1 MMETPSPT
9 QDVILTDS
17 KYSVTTES
25 REELP
30 DDVIMSG
37 SSVTEANVNGTYV
50 NSTDKVPSIG
60 AAMDASSISGKH
72 EGEIQ
77 QLCASSGK
85 GADGEGDGCQ
95 NGSKSVHR
103 STGPSDIPQAI
114 STSPES
120 QAPKCRSDECTEPS
134 PGVDGFHDNL
144 KNPQAAKSEMLVQKC
159 EALQSLIIS
168 LPMQETNL
176 CTVDPSLKD
185 QNEEQIRSQAQR
197 RLEEQLKQYRVQR
210 HQQRSKQSKNR
221 LSSTLD
227 PELMFHPEVLPRANK
242 LTLTTEYS
250 FLRTSVPR
258 GPKVGSLGMPNV
270 FKDEKTSRSSK
281 TSKIRSLADYKTD
294 SSEAGSSIGRSSS
307 VETLSQNRTGSST
320 SVISEIGFASEN
332 DDKLEISLHIED
344 NSSEIDGSELGARQD
359 ENESDSSS
367 YSSISTTGIYGTMSV
382 LDSRQKNTY
391 TVDGQEIL
399 SNEMGQFPSIGE
411 VLQAAAAEHQ
421 SDHQEVNGAVRS
433 RRDSISSSVSM
444 ESSVAESH
452 DDLMQILKEKMRLEG
467 QLEALSSEAN
477 EGLKE
482 KTELQAQ
489 LAALNAQLQ
498 AQDEQKALSEQK
510 QNILNAEVSTLR
522 QTCSSLE
529 QAMTELQTNLE
540 SKNAS
545 LAALNNDLQV
555 SEEQYQ
561 RLVGRV
567 SEMQQALSSR
577 DDSVHAI
584 QQQMTVLQSQLQQVQ
599 LDRATLTSQLK
610 ASQSEIASLQRVRQW
625 YQQQLTLAQEARVRL
640 QSEMANVQAG
650 HMTQAAMLEHLKIE
664 NVSLSQQLTD
674 TQQRSIKE
682 KERIAMHLQNMEVDM
697 LDQEKAFQQIQEAK
711 SLVEDDLSRKLE
723 EFEEEREHLQ
733 KLADSATALERQ
745 LEEVKLTLHQRELQ
759 LGALEQEQ
767 LDLLKQLTV
776 SQESL
781 HTKDQS
787 LNELQARYDELEA
800 RIAEVQTETSAKDE
814 TIQTLQ
820 NEKIVF
826 EVALQARKTEK
837 GVLDE
842 ETKKLEEDTEM
853 VSEILEQLRQE
864 VAVKTGL
871 VENLQKESTS
881 FKKQTQ
887 KLKDQLVQQKV
898 MVEAYRRDANSKDQL
913 MNELKSAKKKL
924 ELEVKELK
932 QEVVVLQTDKKSAQN
947 EHLRLHKEI
956 SRIHQQMTDLET
968 QLQVAQEERD
978 ELNTELQSMQFDRN
992 HLVSLSH
999 ENEELKKHVEQMQEE
1014 AKKGFSEQK
1023 TRMKKL
1029 GTDLSSAQKEMKAKH
1044 KAYESAVGI
1053 LSRRLQ
1059 EALGAKESA
1068 EAELNKLKDQIT
1080 EGGNDKILQERI
1092 HALQTELQ
1100 AVNHSKA
1107 TLEKELQAIISLTSQ
1122 ELEDYREKVL
1132 DLEDELQESRGYR
1145 KKIRRLEEANK
1156 KLTLELEHER
1166 GKLVGLSQSHAALK
1180 EHTSILETALSKREA
1195 DLVQLNLQVQAV
1207 LKRKEEEDQQMKQL
1221 VQALQIALEKEK
1233 GNVNRLKQQV
1243 SANKAEAGHNRRHY
1257 KAAALELSEVKKELY
1272 AKEQLVEA
1280 LQAEAD
1286 KLQAQDKKHSQEV
1299 AQFQEEL
1306 AAAHSQ
1312 LKLLQKQLDEQLN
1325 KPSTVNQ
1332 EVEDLKWEVEQ
1343 KARDLQALR
1352 QQLSLTEQR
1361 SQKELEGLQE
1371 ALQSI
1376 KVNLEELQEELTVTR
1391 KDKFMLQTK
1400 VTELRN
1406 TMKTLLQQNQQLKMD
1421 LKQTKTRK
1429 RVELKGDV
1437 VSSNPVTPV
1446 KIPDCPVPAS
1456 LLEELLRPPTAVSKE
1471 PLNNLHSCL
1480 KQLRQEMD
1488 SLQRQMEEHT
1498 VTVHQSMSSWT
1509 QMEGQLM
1516 ELTADGA
1523 APAAT
1528 ELSSNSTETDL
1539 NNSANTNHANR
1550 TCQQGTI
1557 SELPQI

>member
-1 MMETPSPT
+1 METPSHT
-9 QDVILTDS
+9 QDVVLTDS
-17 KYSVTTES
+17 KCTVTTGNKEGI
-25 REELP
+25 P
-30 DDVIMSG
+30 DDVAISG
-37 SSVTEANVNGTYV
+37 SSVTGTAMNGTYV

-95 NGSKSVHR
+95 NGSKAVYR
-103 STGPSDIPQAI
+103 STEPSDIPQAV

-120 QAPKCRSDECTEPS
+120 QPPMCRSDECTQPS

-144 KNPQAAKSEMLVQKC
+144 KNPQAAKSELLVQKY

-168 LPMQETNL
+168 LPMQETDL
-176 CTVDPSLKD
+176 CTVDPSLKE
-185 QNEEQIRSQAQR
+185 QNEEQIRSQAQQ

-227 PELMFHPEVLPRANK
+227 PELMFHPEVLPRANT
-242 LTLTTEYS
+242 LNLTTEYS

-258 GPKVGSLGMPNV
+258 GPKVGSLGMPNAL
-270 FKDEKTSRSSK
+270 KDEKTLRHSK

-320 SVISEIGFASEN
+320 SVISEIGLASEN
-332 DDKLEISLHIED
+332 DKLESSLHIED
-344 NSSEIDGSELGARQD
+344 NNSEIDGSDLGARQD
-359 ENESDSSS
+359 GNESDSSS
-367 YSSISTTGIYGTMSV
+367 YSSISTTGIYGTMSA

-399 SNEMGQFPSIGE
+399 SNDMGQFPSIGE

-433 RRDSISSSVSM
+433 RRDSISSSISV

-498 AQDEQKALSEQK
+498 AQNEQKVLSEEK
-510 QNILNAEVSTLR
+510 QSMLNSEVNTLR

-561 RLVGRV
+561 RLVGKV
-567 SEMQQALSSR
+567 TEMQQALSSR
-577 DDSVHAI
+577 NDSVHAI

-610 ASQSEIASLQRVRQW
+610 ASQSEIASLQQVRLW

-664 NVSLSQQLTD
+664 NVTLSQQLTD

-682 KERIAMHLQNMEVDM
+682 KERIAMHLQNIEVDM

-711 SLVEDDLSRKLE
+711 TLVEDDLSRRLE
-723 EFEEEREHLQ
+723 EFEEEHEHLQ

-776 SQESL
+776 AQESM
-781 HTKDQS
+781 HTKDQT

-800 RIAEVQTETSAKDE
+800 HLTEVQTETSAKDE
-814 TIQTLQ
+814 TIQSLQ
-820 NEKIVF
+820 NEKIVL
-826 EVALQARKTEK
+826 EVALQARKTDK
-837 GVLDE
+837 AVLGE

-864 VAVKTGL
+864 IAVKTGL
-871 VENLQKESTS
+871 VENMQKENTS

-924 ELEVKELK
+924 ESEVKELK

-947 EHLRLHKEI
+947 EHLRLQKEI

-968 QLQVAQEERD
+968 QLQLAQEERD

-992 HLVSLSH
+992 HLISLSH

-1014 AKKGFSEQK
+1014 AKKGISEQK

-1068 EAELNKLKDQIT
+1068 EAELSKLKDQLT

-1092 HALQTELQ
+1092 QALQTELQ
-1100 AVNHSKA
+1100 AVNYSKA

-1207 LKRKEEEDQQMKQL
+1207 LKQKEEEDQQMKQL

-1233 GNVNRLKQQV
+1233 GNVNELKQQV

-1257 KAAALELSEVKKELY
+1257 RAAALELSEVKKELY

-1312 LKLLQKQLDEQLN
+1312 LKLLQKQLDEELN
-1325 KPSTVNQ
+1325 KPVTVNQ

-1343 KARDLQALR
+1343 KERDLQALR

-1361 SQKELEGLQE
+1361 GQKELEGLQE
-1371 ALQSI
+1371 ALQGV

-1429 RVELKGDV
+1429 RMELKGDV

-1509 QMEGQLM
+1509 QMEGQLL

-1523 APAAT
+1523 GPATT
-1528 ELSSNSTETDL
+1528 EVSSNSTETDL
-1539 NNSANTNHANR
+1539 NSSANTNHASR

-1557 SELPQI
+1557 SAPPQI

>member
-1 MMETPSPT
+1 MMEAPSHE
-9 QDVILTDS
+9 QDVLLTNSTYAVTAGS
-17 KYSVTTES
+17 K
-25 REELP
+25 EELS
-30 DDVIMSG
+30 DDAAVSG
-37 SSVTEANVNGTYV
+37 SSVTGVDINGAFV
-50 NSTDKVPSIG
+50 NSTDKVPNIG

-72 EGEIQ
+72 EGKIQ
-77 QLCASSGK
+77 QLCASSDK
-85 GADGEGDGCQ
+85 GADGEGDSCQ
-95 NGSKSVHR
+95 NGSKSVYR
-103 STGPSDIPQAI
+103 STGPSGIPQVV
-114 STSPES
+114 SNSPES
-120 QAPKCRSDECTEPS
+120 QPPKCRSDESTEPS
-134 PGVDGFHDNL
+134 PGVDGFNDNL
-144 KNPQAAKSEMLVQKC
+144 KKPQGAKSEMFVQKS
-159 EALQSLIIS
+159 EALQSLILS

-176 CTVDPSLKD
+176 CSVDPSLKE

-210 HQQRSKQSKNR
+210 HQQRSKQSTSKNR
-221 LSSTLD
+221 LTSTLD
-227 PELMFHPEVLPRANK
+227 PELMFHPEVLPRANT
-242 LTLTTEYS
+242 LALTTEYS

-270 FKDEKTSRSSK
+270 SKDEKTSRSSK
-281 TSKIRSLADYKTD
+281 TSKIRSLSDYKTE
-294 SSEAGSSIGRSSS
+294 SSEAMSSIGRSSS
-307 VETLSQNRTGSST
+307 VETLFQNRTGSST
-320 SVISEIGFASEN
+320 SVISEVSFASEN
-332 DDKLEISLHIED
+332 GDKLEVSLHIED
-344 NSSEIDGSELGARQD
+344 SNSEIDELGTRQD

-367 YSSISTTGIYGTMSV
+367 YSSISTSGIYGTMPS
-382 LDSRQKNTY
+382 LDIRQKNTY
-391 TVDGQEIL
+391 TVDGQEML
-399 SNEMGQFPSIGE
+399 SNDMGKFPSIGE
-411 VLQAAAAEHQ
+411 VLKAAAAEHQ
-421 SDHQEVNGAVRS
+421 SEQQEVNGAVRS

-489 LAALNAQLQ
+489 LAALNARLQ
-498 AQDEQKALSEQK
+498 AQDEQKVLSEQK
-510 QNILNAEVSTLR
+510 QSMLSSEVSTLR

-540 SKNAS
+540 AKNAS

-561 RLVGRV
+561 RLMGKVT
-567 SEMQQALSSR
+567 EMQQTLSNR

-610 ASQSEIASLQRVRQW
+610 ASHSEITSLQQVRQW

-650 HMTQAAMLEHLKIE
+650 HMAQAAMLEHLKIE

-682 KERIAMHLQNMEVDM
+682 KERIAMHLQNIEVDM

-711 SLVEDDLSRKLE
+711 VMVEDDLSRKLE

-733 KLADSATALERQ
+733 KLANSATALERQ
-745 LEEVKLTLHQRELQ
+745 LEEARLTLHQRELQ
-759 LGALEQEQ
+759 LQALEQEQ
-767 LDLLKQLTV
+767 LELLKQLTV

-781 HTKDQS
+781 HTKGQS

-800 RIAEVQTETSAKDE
+800 HLTEIQTEANAKDE
-814 TIQTLQ
+814 AIQFLQ
-820 NEKIVF
+820 NEKIVL
-826 EVALQARKTEK
+826 EVALQAGKTDK
-837 GVLDE
+837 VLLE
-842 ETKKLEEDTEM
+842 EGTKKLEEDTEM

-864 VAVKTGL
+864 VAVKTGQ
-871 VENLQKESTS
+871 VENMQQENTS

-887 KLKDQLVQQKV
+887 KLKEQLVQQKV

-913 MNELKSAKKKL
+913 INEMKAAKKKL
-924 ELEVKELK
+924 ESEVKALK
-932 QEVVVLQTDKKSAQN
+932 QDAVVLQTDKKSAQN
-947 EHLRLHKEI
+947 EHVQLQKEI

-968 QLQVAQEERD
+968 QLQLAQEERD
-978 ELNTELQSMQFDRN
+978 ELSTELQSVQFDRN
-992 HLVSLSH
+992 QQVSLYN
-999 ENEELKKHVEQMQEE
+999 ENEELKKQVEQMQEE
-1014 AKKGFSEQK
+1014 AKKGISEQK

-1029 GTDLSSAQKEMKAKH
+1029 GSDLSSAQKEMKAKH

-1068 EAELNKLKDQIT
+1068 EAELSKLKDQIT
-1080 EGGNDKILQERI
+1080 EGGNDKVLKERI
-1092 HALQTELQ
+1092 QALQLELQ

-1156 KLTLELEHER
+1156 NLTLELEHER

-1233 GNVNRLKQQV
+1233 GNVNELKQQV

-1257 KAAALELSEVKKELY
+1257 RAAALELSEVKKELH

-1325 KPSTVNQ
+1325 KPATVNQ

-1343 KARDLQALR
+1343 KERDLQALR

-1361 SQKELEGLQE
+1361 GQKELEGLQE
-1371 ALQSI
+1371 ALQGI
-1376 KVNLEELQEELTVTR
+1376 KTNLEELQEELTVTR
-1391 KDKFMLQTK
+1391 KDKFMLQTR
-1400 VTELRN
+1400 VSELRN
-1406 TMKTLLQQNQQLKMD
+1406 TMKTLLQQNHQLKMD

-1429 RVELKGDV
+1429 RIELKGDA

-1516 ELTADGA
+1516 ELTADGTT
-1523 APAAT
+1523 PAAA

-1539 NNSANTNHANR
+1539 DNTANTNHANR
-1550 TCQQGTI
+1550 TCQ
-1557 SELPQI
+1557 

>member
-1 MMETPSPT
+1 MMETPSHT
-9 QDVILTDS
+9 QDAVLTDS
-17 KYSVTTES
+17 KCTVTTGNKEGI
-25 REELP
+25 P
-30 DDVIMSG
+30 DDVAISG
-37 SSVTEANVNGTYV
+37 SSVTGTGMNGTYV

-95 NGSKSVHR
+95 NGSKSVYR
-103 STGPSDIPQAI
+103 STGPSDIPQAV

-120 QAPKCRSDECTEPS
+120 QAPMCRSDECTQPS
-134 PGVDGFHDNL
+134 PG
-144 KNPQAAKSEMLVQKC
+144 
-159 EALQSLIIS
+159 
-168 LPMQETNL
+168 
-176 CTVDPSLKD
+176 TVDPSLKE

-227 PELMFHPEVLPRANK
+227 PELMFHPEVLPRANT
-242 LTLTTEYS
+242 LNLTTEYS

-258 GPKVGSLGMPNV
+258 GPKVGSLGMPNAL
-270 FKDEKTSRSSK
+270 KDEKTLRHSK

-294 SSEAGSSIGRSSS
+294 SSEASSSIGRSSS

-320 SVISEIGFASEN
+320 SVISEIGLALEN
-332 DDKLEISLHIED
+332 DKLESSLHIED
-344 NSSEIDGSELGARQD
+344 NNSEIDGSDLGARQD
-359 ENESDSSS
+359 EIESDSSS

-399 SNEMGQFPSIGE
+399 SNDMGQFPSIGE

-433 RRDSISSSVSM
+433 RRDSISSSISV

-498 AQDEQKALSEQK
+498 AQNEQKVLSEEK
-510 QNILNAEVSTLR
+510 QSMLNSEVNTLR

-561 RLVGRV
+561 RLVGKV
-567 SEMQQALSSR
+567 TEMQQALSSR
-577 DDSVHAI
+577 NDSVHAI

-610 ASQSEIASLQRVRQW
+610 ASQSEIASLQQVRLW

-664 NVSLSQQLTD
+664 NVTLSQQLTD

-682 KERIAMHLQNMEVDM
+682 KERIAMHLQNIEVDM

-711 SLVEDDLSRKLE
+711 ALVEDDLSRRLE

-776 SQESL
+776 SQESM
-781 HTKDQS
+781 HTKDQT

-800 RIAEVQTETSAKDE
+800 HLTEVQTETSAKDE
-814 TIQTLQ
+814 TIQSLQ
-820 NEKIVF
+820 NEKIVL
-826 EVALQARKTEK
+826 EVALQARKTDK
-837 GVLDE
+837 AVLGE
-842 ETKKLEEDTEM
+842 ETKKLEEDTVM

-871 VENLQKESTS
+871 VENMQKENTS

-924 ELEVKELK
+924 ESEVKELK
-932 QEVVVLQTDKKSAQN
+932 QEMVVLQTDKKSAQN
-947 EHLRLHKEI
+947 EHLRLQKEI

-968 QLQVAQEERD
+968 QLQLAQEERD

-992 HLVSLSH
+992 HLISLSH

-1014 AKKGFSEQK
+1014 AKKGISEQK

-1068 EAELNKLKDQIT
+1068 EAELSKLKDQLT

-1092 HALQTELQ
+1092 QALQTELQ
-1100 AVNHSKA
+1100 AVNYSKA

-1156 KLTLELEHER
+1156 KLMLELEHER

-1233 GNVNRLKQQV
+1233 GNVNELKQQV

-1257 KAAALELSEVKKELY
+1257 RAAALELSEVKKELY

-1312 LKLLQKQLDEQLN
+1312 LKLLQKQLDEELN
-1325 KPSTVNQ
+1325 KPVTVNQ

-1343 KARDLQALR
+1343 KERDLQALR
-1352 QQLSLTEQR
+1352 QHLSLTEQR
-1361 SQKELEGLQE
+1361 SQKELEALQE
-1371 ALQSI
+1371 ALQGV

-1429 RVELKGDV
+1429 RMELKGDV

-1509 QMEGQLM
+1509 QMEGQLL

-1523 APAAT
+1523 VPATT
-1528 ELSSNSTETDL
+1528 EVSSNSTETDL
-1539 NNSANTNHANR
+1539 NSSANTNHASR

-1557 SELPQI
+1557 SAPPQI

>member
-1 MMETPSPT
+1 MMETPSHT
-9 QDVILTDS
+9 QDVVLTDS
-17 KYSVTTES
+17 KCTVTTGNKEGI
-25 REELP
+25 P
-30 DDVIMSG
+30 DDVAISG
-37 SSVTEANVNGTYV
+37 SSVTGTTTNGTYV

-95 NGSKSVHR
+95 NGSKSVYR
-103 STGPSDIPQAI
+103 STGPSDIPQAV

-120 QAPKCRSDECTEPS
+120 QPPMCRSDECTQPS
-134 PGVDGFHDNL
+134 PG
-144 KNPQAAKSEMLVQKC
+144 
-159 EALQSLIIS
+159 
-168 LPMQETNL
+168 
-176 CTVDPSLKD
+176 TVDPPLKE

-210 HQQRSKQSKNR
+210 QQQRSKQSKNR

-227 PELMFHPEVLPRANK
+227 PELMFHPEVLPRANT
-242 LTLTTEYS
+242 LNLTTEYS

-258 GPKVGSLGMPNV
+258 GPKVGSLGMPNAL
-270 FKDEKTSRSSK
+270 KDEKTLRHSK

-320 SVISEIGFASEN
+320 SVISEIGLASEN
-332 DDKLEISLHIED
+332 DKLESSLHIED
-344 NSSEIDGSELGARQD
+344 NNSEIDGSDLGARQD

-367 YSSISTTGIYGTMSV
+367 YSSVSTTGIYGTMSA

-399 SNEMGQFPSIGE
+399 SNDIGQFPSIGE

-433 RRDSISSSVSM
+433 RRDSISSSISV

-498 AQDEQKALSEQK
+498 AQNEQKVLSEEK
-510 QNILNAEVSTLR
+510 QSLLNSEVNTLR

-529 QAMTELQTNLE
+529 QAMIELQTNLE

-561 RLVGRV
+561 RLVGKV
-567 SEMQQALSSR
+567 TEMQQALSSR
-577 DDSVHAI
+577 NDSVHAI

-610 ASQSEIASLQRVRQW
+610 ASQSEIASLQQVRLW

-664 NVSLSQQLTD
+664 NVTLSQQLTD

-682 KERIAMHLQNMEVDM
+682 KERIAMHLQNIEVDM

-711 SLVEDDLSRKLE
+711 TLVEDDLSRRLE

-759 LGALEQEQ
+759 LGTLEQEQ

-776 SQESL
+776 AQESM
-781 HTKDQS
+781 HTKDQT

-800 RIAEVQTETSAKDE
+800 HLTEVQTETSAKDE
-814 TIQTLQ
+814 TIQSLQ
-820 NEKIVF
+820 NEKIVL
-826 EVALQARKTEK
+826 EVALQARKTDK
-837 GVLDE
+837 AVLGE

-871 VENLQKESTS
+871 VENMQKENTS

-924 ELEVKELK
+924 ESEVKELK
-932 QEVVVLQTDKKSAQN
+932 QEMVVLQTDKKSAQN
-947 EHLRLHKEI
+947 EHLRLQKEI

-968 QLQVAQEERD
+968 QLQLAQEERD
-978 ELNTELQSMQFDRN
+978 EWNTELQSMQFDRN
-992 HLVSLSH
+992 HLISLSH

-1014 AKKGFSEQK
+1014 AKKGISEQK

-1068 EAELNKLKDQIT
+1068 EAELSKLKDQLT

-1092 HALQTELQ
+1092 QALQTELQ
-1100 AVNHSKA
+1100 AVNYSKA

-1233 GNVNRLKQQV
+1233 GNVNELKQQV

-1257 KAAALELSEVKKELY
+1257 RAAALELSEVKKELY

-1312 LKLLQKQLDEQLN
+1312 LKLLQKRLDEELN
-1325 KPSTVNQ
+1325 KPVTVNQ

-1343 KARDLQALR
+1343 KERDLQAFR

-1361 SQKELEGLQE
+1361 SQKELEALQE
-1371 ALQSI
+1371 ALQGV
-1376 KVNLEELQEELTVTR
+1376 KVNLEELQEELTITR

-1406 TMKTLLQQNQQLKMD
+1406 TMKTLLQQNQQVKMD

-1429 RVELKGDV
+1429 RMELKGDV

-1509 QMEGQLM
+1509 QMEGQLL
-1516 ELTADGA
+1516 ELTADGT
-1523 APAAT
+1523 APATT
-1528 ELSSNSTETDL
+1528 EVSSNSTETDL
-1539 NNSANTNHANR
+1539 NSSANTNHASR

-1557 SELPQI
+1557 SAPSQI

>member
-1 MMETPSPT
+1 MMETPSQE
-9 QDVILTDS
+9 QDVLLSNSTHTVTAGS
-17 KYSVTTES
+17 K
-25 REELP
+25 EELP
-30 DDVIMSG
+30 GEAAVSG
-37 SSVTEANVNGTYV
+37 LPVTGVDINGAYV
-50 NSTDKVPSIG
+50 NNTDKVANFG
-60 AAMDASSISGKH
+60 AAMDASRISGKH
-72 EGEIQ
+72 EGKIQ

-95 NGSKSVHR
+95 NGSKSVCR
-103 STGPSDIPQAI
+103 STGPSGIAQAV
-114 STSPES
+114 SSSPES
-120 QAPKCRSDECTEPS
+120 QPPKCRSDESSEPS

-144 KNPQAAKSEMLVQKC
+144 KKLQGAKSEMFVQKS
-159 EALQSLIIS
+159 EALQSLILS
-168 LPMQETNL
+168 LPMQETDL
-176 CTVDPSLKD
+176 CTLDPSLKE

-210 HQQRSKQSKNR
+210 HQQRSKQSTPKNR
-221 LSSTLD
+221 LTSTLD
-227 PELMFHPEVLPRANK
+227 PELMFNPEVLPRANT
-242 LTLTTEYS
+242 LALTTEYS

-270 FKDEKTSRSSK
+270 SRDEKTSRSSK

-294 SSEAGSSIGRSSS
+294 SSETMSSMGRSSS

-320 SVISEIGFASEN
+320 SVISEIGFSSEN
-332 DDKLEISLHIED
+332 GDKLEALLHIED
-344 NSSEIDGSELGARQD
+344 NSSEIDELGMRQD

-367 YSSISTTGIYGTMSV
+367 YSSISTSGIYGTIPS
-382 LDSRQKNTY
+382 LDIRQKNTY

-399 SNEMGQFPSIGE
+399 SNDMGQFPSIGE

-421 SDHQEVNGAVRS
+421 TEQQEVNGAVRS

-489 LAALNAQLQ
+489 LAALNARLQ
-498 AQDEQKALSEQK
+498 AQDEQKVLSEQK
-510 QNILNAEVSTLR
+510 QGMLNAEVSTLR

-540 SKNAS
+540 AKNAS
-545 LAALNNDLQV
+545 LAALNNDLQL

-561 RLVGRV
+561 RLMGKVTD
-567 SEMQQALSSR
+567 MQHALSNR

-610 ASQSEIASLQRVRQW
+610 ASQSEITSLQQVRQW

-650 HMTQAAMLEHLKIE
+650 HMAQAAMLEHLKIE
-664 NVSLSQQLTD
+664 NVSLSQHLTD
-674 TQQRSIKE
+674 TQQKSIKE
-682 KERIAMHLQNMEVDM
+682 KERIAMHLQNIEVDM

-711 SLVEDDLSRKLE
+711 AMVEDDLSRKLE

-733 KLADSATALERQ
+733 KLANSATALERQ
-745 LEEVKLTLHQRELQ
+745 LEQVSLTLHQRELQ
-759 LGALEQEQ
+759 LEALEQEQ
-767 LDLLKQLTV
+767 LELLKQLTA

-787 LNELQARYDELEA
+787 LNELQARYEELEA
-800 RIAEVQTETSAKDE
+800 CLTEIQTEANAKDE
-814 TIQTLQ
+814 AIQFLQ
-820 NEKIVF
+820 NEKIVL
-826 EVALQARKTEK
+826 EVALQAGKTDRI
-837 GVLDE
+837 VLE
-842 ETKKLEEDTEM
+842 EGTKKLEEDTEM
-853 VSEILEQLRQE
+853 VSDILEQLRQE

-871 VENLQKESTS
+871 VENMQQENTN

-887 KLKDQLVQQKV
+887 KLKEQLVQQKV

-913 MNELKSAKKKL
+913 INELKLAKKKL
-924 ELEVKELK
+924 ESEVKDLK
-932 QEVVVLQTDKKSAQN
+932 QDVVVLQTNKKSAQN
-947 EHLRLHKEI
+947 EHVQIQKDI
-956 SRIHQQMTDLET
+956 SRVHQQMTDLEA
-968 QLQVAQEERD
+968 QLQLAQEERD
-978 ELNTELQSMQFDRN
+978 ELSTELQSVQFDRN
-992 HLVSLSH
+992 QLVSLSH

-1014 AKKGFSEQK
+1014 AKKGISEQK

-1068 EAELNKLKDQIT
+1068 EAELSKLKDQIT
-1080 EGGNDKILQERI
+1080 EGGSDKVLQERI
-1092 HALQTELQ
+1092 HALQLELQ

-1233 GNVNRLKQQV
+1233 GNVSELKQQV

-1257 KAAALELSEVKKELY
+1257 RAAALELSEVKKELY

-1325 KPSTVNQ
+1325 KPATINQ

-1343 KARDLQALR
+1343 KERDLQALR

-1371 ALQSI
+1371 ALQGI
-1376 KVNLEELQEELTVTR
+1376 KANLEELQEELTVTR

-1400 VTELRN
+1400 VSELRN
-1406 TMKTLLQQNQQLKMD
+1406 TMKTLLQQNHQLKMD

-1429 RVELKGDV
+1429 RIELKGDA

-1456 LLEELLRPPTAVSKE
+1456 LLEELLRPPMAVSKE

-1523 APAAT
+1523 TPAAA

-1539 NNSANTNHANR
+1539 DDTANTNHVNR
-1550 TCQQGTI
+1550 TCQ
-1557 SELPQI
+1557 